1 MKTVATFVA
10 LGLTLLA
17 FSALSDDKSFI
28 EKAAQG
34 GMAEVEAG
42 ELAANKATNQE
53 VRKFGMTMAKEHGAA
68 NKKLA
73 DLAKSKGIELP
84 DSMGE
89 KHMETLETLQAT
101 DGPRFDAK
109 YMEDMVKGHE
119 EMVQLL
125 KDEIASGQDAA
136 VKAFAQE
143 MLPTVESHL
152 KEARRL
158 TGKQSAAS
166 TY

>member
-1 MKTVATFVA
+1 MKTFATFVA
-10 LGLTLLA
+10 LSVLA
-17 FSALSDDKSFI
+17 FPALADDKSFI

-53 VRKFGMTMAKEHGAA
+53 VRQFGMTMAKEHGAA
-68 NKKLA
+68 NQKLA

-89 KHMETLETLQAT
+89 KHMETLEALQAT
-101 DGPRFDAK
+101 NGPRFDAK
-109 YMEDMVKGHE
+109 YMEEMVKKHE
-119 EMVQLL
+119 ATVQLL

-158 TGKQSAAS
+158 TGKQAAPS

>member
-1 MKTVATFVA
+1 MKTFATFVA
-10 LGLTLLA
+10 ITVLA
-17 FSALSDDKSFI
+17 FPALSDDKSFI
-28 EKAAQG
+28 KKAAQG

-73 DLAKSKGIELP
+73 DLAKSKGIQLP
-84 DSMGE
+84 STMGE
-89 KHMETLETLQAT
+89 EHMETLEALQAT
-101 DGPRFDAK
+101 NGPRFDAK

-119 EMVQLL
+119 EMLQLL
-125 KDEIASGQDAA
+125 KNEIASGQDAA

-152 KEARRL
+152 KEALRL
-158 TGKQSAAS
+158 TGKQSPAS
-166 TY
+166 TN